1 MTAMSEEE
9 MKNLGKNISLARRR
23 RGVSQIDL
31 AKQAAVSQVH
41 LSCVENGKAGIALN
55 IAMRLAESLGC
66 SLDELVYGQRNG
78 RKESIRFEPVE
89 GAPFGTK
96 IPVRGTKSAA
106 GYDFYAPYDIV
117 VPPHGLSK
125 LVHFNIKAIMPQDM
139 FLFLRIRSGLA
150 VKHGLMVHC
159 SGVID
164 ADYANNPD
172 NDGNIGAMFINS
184 SDEEYI
190 IKKGERC
197 MQGIFLHYG
206 ITDGDNASGN
216 RGGGY
221 GSSGKF

>member
-55 IAMRLAESLGC
+55 IAMRLAESLRC

-78 RKESIRFEPVE
+78 RKDSIRFEPVE

-96 IPVRGTKSAA
+96 LPVRGTKSAA

-159 SGVID
+159 SGIID

-197 MQGIFLHYG
+197 MQGIFLCYN
-206 ITDGDNASGN
+206 TTNNDNASGA

>member
-1 MTAMSEEE
+1 MTAISED
-9 MKNLGKNISLARRR
+9 MKALGRNISLARRR

-31 AKQAAVSQVH
+31 AKQAAISQVH
-41 LSCVENGKAGIALN
+41 LSCVEHGKTGVALN
-55 IAMRLAESLGC
+55 IAMRLAKSLGC
-66 SLDELVYGQRNG
+66 SLDELVYGPESG
-78 RKESIRFEPVE
+78 LKESIRFEPVKD
-89 GAPFGTK
+89 APLDTK
-96 IPVRGTKSAA
+96 LPVRGTKSAA

-117 VPPHGLSK
+117 VPAHGLSK

-164 ADYANNPD
+164 ADYASNPD

-197 MQGIFLHYG
+197 MQGIFLCYN
-206 ITDGDNASGN
+206 TTSNDNASGK